1 MKKKCKWN
9 EQPKPKGENNEK
21 KMKKTMKK
29 NENKM
34 KRKKFQ
40 ETCIFPSKFSFYF
53 HFIFI
58 IFSFFFKNSKKLG
71 KNDENEETWKKMTIK
86 WK

>member
-1 MKKKCKWN
+1 MNNQNQK
-9 EQPKPKGENNEK
+9 EN
-21 KMKKTMKK
+21 KMKKNEKH

-34 KRKKFQ
+34 KRKTFQ

-58 IFSFFFKNSKKLG
+58 IFSFFFKNWKKLG
-71 KNDENEETWKKMTIK
+71 KHDENEEK
-86 WK
+86 